1 VSEDLDA
8 AQIALAALRGA
19 EAFRKGVAADVRRN
33 MNVAAATVLTGKPG
47 VMVSEQEAA
56 DAEACEYFV
65 VGDRPKSDKARRAAH
80 VAMLMV
86 LAEHGLIPVQEAS
99 YVADVFELLDDGIV
113 DGFARPAPVKGRRED
128 AARTDRLAVALAEEV
143 HFRRGLQDVSLER
156 ALSIVTGITRPG
168 AARRAPD
175 DNAIPLRQPDPAR
188 RDGAGGHG
196 PWRHAQRLLKRG
208 EDRLGKVGVR
218 YAEAQGE
225 AGRRGVAVDESYMA
239 AREGR
244 IALFGDAKAREW
256 IFRWAGDPYAA
267 P

>member
-8 AQIALAALRGA
+8 AQIALAALHGA

-56 DAEACEYFV
+56 DAEACEYLI
-65 VGDRPKSDKARRAAH
+65 VGDKPKSDKARRAAH

-86 LAEHGLIPVQEAS
+86 LAEHGIIPSKEAS
-99 YVADVFELLDDGIV
+99 YVADVFELLDDGAA
-113 DGFARPAPVKGRRED
+113 DGFARPAPGKGN
-128 AARTDRLAVALAEEV
+128 AWANRLAVALADVV
-143 HFRRGLQDVSLER
+143 HFRRSLQDVSVEH
-156 ALSIVTGITRPG
+156 ALTIVTGIARPEVV
-168 AARRAPD
+168 RQAPN
-175 DNAIPLRQPDPAR
+175 DNAIPLRRPDSAR
-188 RDGAGGHG
+188 RDGTGTHG

-208 EDRLGKVGVR
+208 EKLLGKAGVR

-225 AGRRGVAVDESYMA
+225 AKRRGSAVDDGYMTA
-239 AREGR
+239 HEERLTVLGNT
-244 IALFGDAKAREW
+244 KAREW
-256 IFRWAGDPYAA
+256 IFRRAGDRYAA